1 MAAGTAKL
9 RSVAHE
15 LTKFGTIGVL
25 ALVVNAVATN
35 VAWKL
40 MPGSKL
46 TGSIIGTV
54 IATVVS
60 YIGNRYW
67 TYKDRD
73 SIGKHRELVLFAV
86 VNAIGM
92 LIESM
97 PLAVTAYVLDM
108 NNSILAANIAKYLF
122 GVPLAMVFRL
132 WTYRTWIFPK
142 VDLAVADTQY
152 QYDAGQPLPTS
163 QLPTSTA
170 AAMNGRHRRS
180 GSGELMFPGGGR

>member
-1 MAAGTAKL
+1 MSILTASGAKL

-15 LTKFGTIGVL
+15 LTKFGTIGAL
-25 ALVVNAVATN
+25 ALVVNAIATN
-35 VAWKL
+35 IMWKF

-46 TGSIIGTV
+46 TGSIVGTI

-73 SIGKHRELVLFAV
+73 SIGKHREMVLFAV
-86 VNAIGM
+86 VNALGM

-97 PLAVTAYVLDM
+97 PLAVTAYVLSM
-108 NNSILAANIAKYLF
+108 NDSILAANVAKYVF

-142 VDLAVADTQY
+142 VDPTVADTQY
-152 QYDAGQPLPTS
+152 QYDAAEPLPTS
-163 QLPTSTA
+163 QLPLSA
-170 AAMNGRHRRS
+170 GRYPRS
-180 GSGELMFPGGGR
+180 GSGELLRHYR